1 MSLKI
6 PNVVTVALGQQ
17 AGDSMKARL
26 PKSYLNLPQ
35 REKDAINNL
44 VQSEYEKMLN
54 EEEVELF
61 TQYTKMM
68 CIVLHDYFGFGES
81 RLRCV
86 MGNFKTLRRRYSDV
100 KTAQEISPLLDKE
113 MERIF
118 RKSKF
123 PQEFVERLQR
133 DV

>member
-1 MSLKI
+1 MLK
-6 PNVVTVALGQQ
+6 
-17 AGDSMKARL
+17 
-26 PKSYLNLPQ
+26 

-44 VQSEYEKMLN
+44 VQSEYEKMLA
-54 EEEVELF
+54 EGEVDLF
-61 TQYTKMM
+61 AQYTKMM

-86 MGNFKTLRRRYSDV
+86 MGDFKTLRRRYRNLS
-100 KTAQEISPLLDKE
+100 TAQEINPVLDKE

-118 RKSKF
+118 KKSEF
-123 PQEFVERLQR
+123 PQEYIERLQR

>member
-1 MSLKI
+1 MKKPS
-6 PNVVTVALGQQ
+6 VAV
-17 AGDSMKARL
+17 AGLEVRAGESMKACI
-26 PKSYLNLPQ
+26 PKSYLNLPK
-35 REKDAINNL
+35 REKDAIDKL
-44 VQSEYEKMLN
+44 VAGEVDRMLS
-54 EEEVELF
+54 EEEVALF
-61 TQYTKMM
+61 SQYTKMM

-86 MGNFKTLRRRYSDV
+86 MGNFKTLRRRYRNL
-100 KTAQEISPLLDKE
+100 KTAQEINPLLDQE

-123 PQEFVERLQR
+123 PQEYVERLQR

>member
-17 AGDSMKARL
+17 EVDSMKARL